1 MRQGVMEYA
10 GKKLKELSAYLGEQN
25 WFAGETV
32 CIIAH
37 DCKAWRVYSVENVYS
52 SMCYSTCTSISVCL
66 DDLCGF
72 LHI

>member
-10 GKKLKELSAYLGEQN
+10 GKKLKELSAYLGEKN

-37 DCKAWRVYSVENVYS
+37 IARLGEYTVWRMYIV
-52 SMCYSTCTSISVCL
+52 
-66 DDLCGF
+66 LCVIQHVHQSLF
-72 LHI
+72 A